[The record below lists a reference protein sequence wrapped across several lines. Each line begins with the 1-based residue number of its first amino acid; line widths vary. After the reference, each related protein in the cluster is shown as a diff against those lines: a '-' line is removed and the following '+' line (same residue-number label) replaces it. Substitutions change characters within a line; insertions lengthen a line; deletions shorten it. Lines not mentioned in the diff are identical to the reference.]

1 MAKSTLNR
9 YNFFGFLRLDLTLLF
24 CSVLITYQIL
34 DIKSAIVRLSHLAL
48 EM

>member
-24 CSVLITYQIL
+24 CSMLIAYRIL
-34 DIKSAIVRLSHLAL
+34 DIKLAIVRLSHFAL